1 MTNEQANERSADASS
16 NAARKPTVA
25 LLTFHFVRN
34 FGGVWQAY
42 GLAQTIKDL
51 GGNPNFVDYQP
62 SHVESGAPFRFGAS
76 RSAAI
81 ANLTAAY
88 QRGQRLRSRLFGDA
102 KQAERFK
109 EFRKSCL
116 PISSPRFNSID
127 ELRSNPPAADAYIVG
142 SDQIWHRSKQFGFDP
157 TYYLDFPT
165 GTAKRYSYA
174 ASFGSST
181 ANEQETGF
189 LRAWLSTFDGVSVR
203 EHSGMEYVRQVTGM
217 EASLHCDPSILQ
229 GCSITALASECNLE
243 RFRLPDRHVAV
254 YALRSSLGINETARF
269 AGKQFDA
276 SVIEMH
282 STRINPV
289 QSDGDAFPGPIEWVA
304 MLMRSKAVVTN
315 SFHGTIF
322 SILFQRPFVTLSVG
336 GKKTPMDDRVRN
348 LLRQCGLESR
358 FCQDSNA
365 AAEVLLQPIDWQHAL
380 HAIESLR
387 DTAKQY
393 LSGIIAEAKCS
404 MATTVANAPETH
416 V

>member
-1 MTNEQANERSADASS
+1 MTDVQANAESTAASREP
-16 NAARKPTVA
+16 ARKPTVG

-51 GGNPNFVDYQP
+51 GGNASFVDYQP
-62 SHVESGAPFRFGAS
+62 SHVESGAPFRLGLS

-88 QRGQRLRSRLFGDA
+88 QRGQRLRARLFGDA
-102 KQAERFK
+102 TQAERFT
-109 EFRKSCL
+109 EFRNTCL
-116 PISSPRFNSID
+116 PIGSPCFRSID
-127 ELRSNPPAADAYIVG
+127 ELRRNPPAADAYIVG

-165 GTAKRYSYA
+165 GKAKRYSYA

-181 ANEQETGF
+181 ANDQESES
-189 LRAWLSTFDGVSVR
+189 LREWLSTFDGVSVR
-203 EHSGMEYVRQVTGM
+203 EHSGVEYVQQVAGVD
-217 EASLHCDPSILQ
+217 AALHCDPSILQ
-229 GCSITALASECNLE
+229 GSSIKTIAGECNLD
-243 RFRLPDRHVAV
+243 RFDLPDRHVAV
-254 YALRSSLGINETARF
+254 YALRSSLGIDEAANF

-276 SVIEMH
+276 SVIRMH
-282 STRINPV
+282 SARINPR
-289 QSDGDAFPGPIEWVA
+289 QSGGHIYPGPIEWVA
-304 MLMRSKAVVTN
+304 MMMRSQAVVTN

-322 SILFQRPFVTLSVG
+322 SILFQRPFATLSVG

-348 LLRQCGLESR
+348 LLRQCGLEGR
-358 FCQDSNA
+358 FCQNADSA
-365 AAEVLLQPIDWQHAL
+365 ADVLTQPIDWQRASS
-380 HAIESLR
+380 AIESLR

-393 LSGIIAEAKCS
+393 LSGIIADAERSRSTAE
-404 MATTVANAPETH
+404 TNAPETR